1 MGQVINRAI
10 PRMVQRVVMPAALP
24 LIGLWVAIA
33 VAQAQPVSPGAL
45 PNVPQVSPLEHIM
58 PQTAPNLG
66 AGLPNFA
73 PLSTG
78 AALPV
83 VNIFVHSV
91 TIVGATAFPAAKLA
105 GLTQGL
111 QGQTLPL
118 AKLEAA
124 RLSLVGLYRSHG
136 FVLTTV
142 SMEINAA
149 GDVRFIVTEGRIVAV
164 KLSADIGP
172 AGTTVLGFLD
182 HVMAERPVS
191 EATLERWLLL
201 AGQVP
206 GVSVHAVLQS
216 DSSDPGALTLVA
228 EVAKQTVSGLVTADN
243 RGLKGTGPV
252 EGLAVVDVNS
262 LTSLGDLTE
271 LSVFHTAGGTDNF
284 GQAAE
289 SFYIGTDG
297 LRVRVYAGYGKANP
311 GGVLREIEYG
321 SSTEVF
327 GAQIAYPLVLRRNQ
341 SLTVDLRFDGTQNQ
355 INTLG
360 FRTNFDSLRV
370 LRGETQY
377 AFQDLLAG
385 DDRDALT
392 VLNVLISQGI
402 PAFGASRSNR
412 ISPPAGRADEL
423 MSFYKISGSLGRT
436 QTLFSP
442 LPNATVALRG
452 EVGGQYTSQVLP
464 SSEEFCLGGTRYTR
478 GFYSCEEV
486 GDKAVYATAELQYNT
501 GYDFSVLSKDIDL
514 GAQFYA
520 FYDYGESWA
529 NLPTDLGHRVASYGG
544 GLRLGLT
551 HNLELDIEGDRRLT
565 TQLSPPATG
574 TPPLSETVI
583 YWNVTARY

>member
-1 MGQVINRAI
+1 MMA
-10 PRMVQRVVMPAALP
+10 VQAVCSPAALALVMLFASVMLP
-24 LIGLWVAIA
+24 NLAPAW
-33 VAQAQPVSPGAL
+33 AQTVTPSAL
-45 PNVPQVSPLEHIM
+45 PNVPQVSPLQHMLPETE
-58 PQTAPNLG
+58 PKLG

-73 PLSTG
+73 PLSAG
-78 AALPV
+78 AALPA

-91 TIVGATAFPAAKLA
+91 TVIGAAAFPAAQLA
-105 GLTQGL
+105 GLTQNL
-111 QGQTLPL
+111 QGKSMPL
-118 AKLEAA
+118 ATIEAA
-124 RLSLVGLYRSHG
+124 RRALLDLYRGHG

-142 SMEINAA
+142 SMDINAQ

-182 HVMAERPVS
+182 HIMEERPVR

-206 GVSVHAVLQS
+206 GVSVHAVLQA

-228 EVAKQTVSGLVTADN
+228 EVAKQTVSGLLTVDN

-252 EGLAVVDVNS
+252 EGLAVLDVNS

-289 SFYIGTDG
+289 SFFIGTHG
-297 LRVRVYAGYGKANP
+297 LRIRLYAGYGKANP
-311 GGVLREIEYG
+311 GGILRQIDYG
-321 SSTEVF
+321 SATEVF
-327 GAQIAYPLVLRRNQ
+327 GAQLSYPVILRRNQ
-341 SLTVDLRFDGTQNQ
+341 SLTVDLRLDGTQNQ

-360 FRTNFDSLRV
+360 ERSNFDSLRV
-370 LRGETQY
+370 LRGEGQY

-385 DDRDALT
+385 NDRDALT
-392 VLNVLISQGI
+392 VLNVLVSQGI

-412 ISPPAGRADEL
+412 ISPPAGRAQEL
-423 MSFYKISGSLGRT
+423 ADFYKISGSIGRT

-442 LPNATVALRG
+442 LPNATVALRV
-452 EVGGQYTSQVLP
+452 EAGGQYSSQILP
-464 SSEEFCLGGTRYTR
+464 AAEEFCLGGTRYTR

-486 GDKAVYATAELQYNT
+486 GDKAAYATAELQYNT
-501 GYDFSVLSKDIDL
+501 GYDFSVLSQDIEL

-520 FYDYGESWA
+520 FYDYGESWP
-529 NLPTDLGHRVASYGG
+529 NLAADLHHRLSSYGG
-544 GLRLGLT
+544 GVRLGLT
-551 HNLELDIEGDRRLT
+551 RNLEFDLEADRRLT
-565 TQLSPPATG
+565 TQLSPAATG
-574 TPPLSETVI
+574 TPALSETVI
-583 YWNVTARY
+583 YWNITARY